1 MDFPLLSGETLYKP
15 AALFLSRWQ
24 TPAPY
29 AKIRPQDM
37 SQQLMNQP
45 QGKLSGKDATTARL
59 LQIAPW
65 IAVLATSIPAPI
77 IFLILFLTTTA
88 TDSAAV
94 YLLLTGLSLALGFAV
109 GLLIAAILLVYRRSW
124 LSKLRDRLASDGIT
138 ANEVVWFRS
147 ELTSA
152 ERAALAEIESNN
164 PLLADAYRETLASR
178 LTASRIISRSKR
190 EILKVERQLNRAR
203 TIRTPESNLLQ
214 KELTEDRERLQHVRQ
229 QATEHLAKAKTRLQ
243 VIEATAS
250 RKLSQ
255 GETDLM
261 MQRLGSAQDQLP
273 LVLEM
278 AKIEQQALQEA
289 RHDLGQD

>member
-1 MDFPLLSGETLYKP
+1 
-15 AALFLSRWQ
+15 
-24 TPAPY
+24 
-29 AKIRPQDM
+29 
-37 SQQLMNQP
+37 MNQP

-94 YLLLTGLSLALGFAV
+94 YLLLSGLSLALGFAV

-164 PLLADAYRETLASR
+164 RLLADAYRETLASR

-190 EILKVERQLNRAR
+190 EMLKVERQLNRAR
-203 TIRTPESNLLQ
+203 TIRTPESNMLQ
-214 KELTEDRERLQHVRQ
+214 KELTEDRERLQHVRD

-289 RHDLGQD
+289 RQDLHD